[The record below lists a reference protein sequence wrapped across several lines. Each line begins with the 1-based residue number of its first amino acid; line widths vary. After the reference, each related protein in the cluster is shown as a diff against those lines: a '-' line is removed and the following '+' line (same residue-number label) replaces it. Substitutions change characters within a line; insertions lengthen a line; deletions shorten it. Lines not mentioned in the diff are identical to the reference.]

1 MVQTNR
7 SVLRDDSCL
16 MQPNFFAAV
25 LADNPIGFSIRAY
38 DILREQIPGKAIV
51 VCQDLELEEFQS
63 LGFCKLTPLE
73 TPAPHLYKYWGG
85 EDHDSLFKMYEQVV
99 WSVQWNELT
108 LIVVQLQWESSC
120 GRNQRY
126 YVVADTEELADS
138 LILEVARKTHSPG
151 ESVLVFS
158 NGYWG
163 RNRALYRLIQAA
175 SFDDLILPDKFKD
188 ELRRDFR
195 QFLDAENQY
204 QRLGISWKRG
214 ALLIGPPGNGKTHFL
229 RALIREM
236 GIPVLYVQSLSHHHY
251 TPEQMWHQVFQ
262 RARGLKP
269 CVLILEDLDALVKP
283 ENRSFFLNQLDGLQQ
298 NHGLIV
304 LATTNHPE
312 RIDSAIIDRPSRF
325 DRKYHFELPT
335 IDLRSRYLTLWQA
348 KLADETGWRSDE
360 VNAVAGATS
369 GFSFAYLKE
378 LMISS
383 VMKWLEN
390 PGSTFAATALEQ
402 AVQLRLQMKTDVDED
417 STAIP
422 TE

>member
-1 MVQTNR
+1 
-7 SVLRDDSCL
+7 
-16 MQPNFFAAV
+16 MQPNFFAEI
-25 LADNPIGFSIRAY
+25 LADNPIAFSLRAY
-38 DILREQIPGKAIV
+38 DFLREKNAGKAVV

-85 EDHDSLFKMYEQVV
+85 EEHDALFDTYEQVV
-99 WSVQWNELT
+99 WSVQWNQCELM
-108 LIVVQLQWESSC
+108 VVQLQWEASC

-138 LILEVARKTHSPG
+138 LILDVARKTHSPG
-151 ESVLVFS
+151 ESVLVFA

-163 RNRALYRLIQAA
+163 RNRTLYRLIQSA
-175 SFDDLILPDKFKD
+175 SFDDLILPDKFKED
-188 ELRRDFR
+188 LRRDFR
-195 QFLDAENQY
+195 QFLDAEKQY
-204 QRLGISWKRG
+204 LRLGISWKRG

-251 TPEQMWHQVFQ
+251 TPEQMWYQVFQ

-335 IDLRSRYLTLWQA
+335 TDLRSRYLALWQT
-348 KLADETGWRSDE
+348 KLADETGWRPDE
-360 VNAVAGATS
+360 VPAVAESTA

-390 PGSTFAATALEQ
+390 PGSSFAATAVEH
-402 AVQLRLQMKTDVDED
+402 VSQLRLQMKTDVDEN
-417 STAIP
+417 SSAIP
-422 TE
+422 AE